1 MFRVLLSM
9 IQKETHTVANIHLK
23 QIKVKEI

>member
-1 MFRVLLSM
+1 MFWVLLST
-9 IQKETHTVANIHLK
+9 IQKETHMVANIHLK